1 VGKRKVVILEPAVQE
16 VGRIAFFI
24 ESEGMP
30 VTAKRFVDH
39 AFAFFKALASEK
51 FVHRPCSYEP
61 WLVLNY
67 RCATFKK
74 KYTVAYLNNS
84 DEIVI
89 CDFLS
94 QKLIK

>member
-1 VGKRKVVILEPAVQE
+1 MGKRKVVILEPAVHE
-16 VGRIAFFI
+16 VARLAFFI

-30 VTAKRFVDH
+30 EAAKKFVDL
-39 AFAFFKALASEK
+39 AFDFFNSLASDK
-51 FVHRPCSYEP
+51 VVHRPCFYEP
-61 WLVLNY
+61 WQILNY

-84 DEIVI
+84 NQVVI
-89 CDFLS
+89 CDFLA